1 VSDSS
6 PAADRLHRIEEVPYA
21 MTLFLL
27 LVIAA
32 IVLGLIGVVAEGLF
46 YLLVIGI
53 VVFVVALVYLGMH
66 IKRSGRHQRTL
77 R

>member
-1 VSDSS
+1 
-6 PAADRLHRIEEVPYA
+6 

-32 IVLGLIGVVAEGLF
+32 IVLGIIGVVAEGLF
-46 YLLVIGI
+46 YLLIIGI
-53 VVFVVALVYLGMH
+53 VVLVAALVYLGMH
-66 IKRSGRHQRTL
+66 MRRSGQHQRT

>member
-1 VSDSS
+1 
-6 PAADRLHRIEEVPYA
+6 

-32 IVLGLIGVVAEGLF
+32 IVLGIIGAVAEGLL
-46 YLLVIGI
+46 YLLVIGV
-53 VVFVVALVYLGMH
+53 VVFAAALVYLGMH
-66 IKRSGRHQRTL
+66 LRRSGRRRPL

>member
-1 VSDSS
+1 MNGSS
-6 PAADRLHRIEEVPYA
+6 PDVDRPRPIEEGPYLL
-21 MTLFLL
+21 TLFLL

-32 IVLGLIGVVAEGLF
+32 IVLGIVGVAAEGLF

-53 VVFVVALVYLGMH
+53 VVLVAALVYLGMH
-66 IKRSGRHQRTL
+66 MRGSGRHQRL

>member
-1 VSDSS
+1 MSGNS
-6 PAADRLHRIEEVPYA
+6 PDADRPRRIEEVHYL
-21 MTLFLL
+21 MRLFLL

-32 IVLGLIGVVAEGLF
+32 IVLGIIGVAAEGLF

-53 VVFVVALVYLGMH
+53 VVLVVALVYLGMH
-66 IKRSGRHQRTL
+66 MRGSGRHQRL

>member
-1 VSDSS
+1 M
-6 PAADRLHRIEEVPYA
+6 PYV
-21 MTLFLL
+21 MMLFLL

-32 IVLGLIGVVAEGLF
+32 IVLGLVGVVAEGLF

-53 VVFVVALVYLGMH
+53 VVLVAALVHLGMH
-66 IKRSGRHQRTL
+66 IRRSGRHQRTL

>member
-1 VSDSS
+1 
-6 PAADRLHRIEEVPYA
+6 

-32 IVLGLIGVVAEGLF
+32 IVLGIIGVVAEGLF
-46 YLLVIGI
+46 YLLIIG
-53 VVFVVALVYLGMH
+53 VVVLVAALVYLGMH
-66 IKRSGRHQRTL
+66 MRGSRRHQRM

>member
-1 VSDSS
+1 M
-6 PAADRLHRIEEVPYA
+6 I
-21 MTLFLL
+21 LFLI

-32 IVLGLIGVVAEGLF
+32 IVLGIIGVVAEGLF

-53 VVFVVALVYLGMH
+53 VVFAAALVYLGMH
-66 IKRSGRHQRTL
+66 LRRSGRRSRTL